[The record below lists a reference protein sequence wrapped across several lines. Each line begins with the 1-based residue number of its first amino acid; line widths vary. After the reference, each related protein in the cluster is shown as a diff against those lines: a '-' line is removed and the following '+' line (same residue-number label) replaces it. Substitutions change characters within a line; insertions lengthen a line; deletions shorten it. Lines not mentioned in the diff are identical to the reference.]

1 MSTPP
6 VSHGLPLSGVRVLDM
21 TVVWAGP
28 YAAMLLA
35 DLGAEVIRIES
46 VTFWNPVARGVLARP
61 SQEYL
66 DRLGPN
72 KGGLADGVPGARPW
86 NRVAAFNSHAR
97 NKLSMTCDLRTPEG
111 LDTVKRLVAVS
122 DGLIEN
128 NGYGVIEKLG
138 LGYDVVSQ
146 INPGFILVS
155 SNGMGHTGPY
165 AHYRGV
171 GTQFEDI
178 LGHTW
183 IRAYPDADPS
193 ILSSSVVSDTAAGA
207 GIAFA
212 LMAALHHRRRT
223 GEGQYVDMSQ
233 AENLI
238 PLMAYPFL
246 EAGISG
252 ELPRQWGNRNPEAAP
267 QGVYPA
273 AGEDRWV
280 ALTVGTAAQFRTL
293 CRIIGREDLG
303 DDPELQTLDGRHA
316 RHDELDA
323 AIAAWTASRDQQE
336 IFHTL
341 QAAGIAAGPV
351 QDEAQIFRDPHLNAR
366 GFYQPVTTE
375 DTGER
380 YYHRP
385 LWQMS
390 RAQGGIRRGP
400 VALGADNEYVYK
412 ELLKVSPEEWDSL
425 VQRGYISMEPD
436 PAIP

>member
-6 VSHGLPLSGVRVLDM
+6 ISRGLPLSGVRVLDM

-28 YAAMLLA
+28 YSAMLLA

-46 VTFWNPVARGVLARP
+46 VTFWNPVARGTLARP
-61 SQEYL
+61 SQQHL
-66 DRLGPN
+66 DRLGPA
-72 KGGLADGVPGARPW
+72 KGGFADGVPGARPW
-86 NRVAAFNSHAR
+86 NRQGNFNSHAR

-111 LDTVKRLVAVS
+111 LDIVRRLVAVS

-138 LGYDVVSQ
+138 LGYEALSQ

-171 GTQFEDI
+171 GTQFEDV

-183 IRAYPDADPS
+183 VRSYPDADPS
-193 ILSSSVVSDTAAGA
+193 ILSGSVVSDTAAGA

-212 LMAALHHRRRT
+212 LMAALHHKRRT

-238 PLMAYPFL
+238 PLMAAPFL
-246 EAGISG
+246 EAAITG

-273 AGEDRWV
+273 AGTDRWV
-280 ALTVGTAAQFRTL
+280 ALTVATTAQFQTL
-293 CRIIGREDLG
+293 CRILDRQDLAED
-303 DDPELQTLDGRHA
+303 PALQTLAGRHA
-316 RHDELDA
+316 RHDELDEI
-323 AIAAWTASRDQQE
+323 IAAWTMSRDQHA
-336 IFHTL
+336 IFHLL
-341 QAAGIAAGPV
+341 QNAGIAAGPV
-351 QDEAQIFRDPHLNAR
+351 QDEAQIFRDPHLEAR
-366 GFYQPVTTE
+366 GFYVPVTTE

-390 RAQGGIRRGP
+390 RAQGSIRRGP

-412 ELLKVSPEEWDSL
+412 EILTVSPDEWDFL
-425 VQRGYISMEPD
+425 VARGDIGTEPD
-436 PAIP
+436 QAIP